1 MSDITR
7 ISANEQAQMDQA
19 RETQHKRQPAK
30 ANAAAT
36 QQAAGQG
43 QGKTQGAEKKLKS
56 TFDTVLENMQDSPSG
71 AMVASEGKFDSKLQ
85 ELRHQDE
92 RGSSKEDNKEEDNK
106 KTKDRGETK
115 QAVKLS
121 AAGVRGRVEGK
132 EGSKGGQ
139 SQSGMGQDQQRGK
152 SGDAQLTKESSA
164 KTYRMEQFK
173 EIQTAPAPSPL
184 FAGTPVTQ
192 VQVPEAPAQA
202 RELPKAVLDQIINKV
217 SILQDRD
224 FNKEIQID
232 FHDNFFN
239 GLTLKVTSRDG
250 AVAVEFIAPNR
261 DVQATFKNEREK
273 LAEALGE
280 KGIAVRSIEVSL
292 R

>member
-7 ISANEQAQMDQA
+7 ISANEQAQADQA
-19 RETQHKRQPAK
+19 RVGQDKRQSHK

-36 QQAAGQG
+36 QQGATQG
-43 QGKTQGAEKKLKS
+43 QGKAQGTEKKLKS
-56 TFDTVLENMQDSPSG
+56 TFDNVLDTMKDG
-71 AMVASEGKFDSKLQ
+71 ATAPMVASESKFDSKLQ

-92 RGSSKEDNKEEDNK
+92 RGSSKEEGKEEDSK
-106 KTKDRGETK
+106 KSKDKGETK
-115 QAVKLS
+115 QTVKLS

-132 EGSKGGQ
+132 EGGKGQ
-139 SQSGMGQDQQRGK
+139 SQSGTGGQEQRQSK
-152 SGDAQLTKESSA
+152 SGDANLLKESSA
-164 KTYRMEQFK
+164 RAYRQEQFK
-173 EIQTAPAPSPL
+173 EMQSAPAPSPL
-184 FAGTPVTQ
+184 FAATAATQ
-192 VQVPEAPAQA
+192 VQAPEAPAEV
-202 RELPKAVLDQIINKV
+202 RDLPKAVLDQIVNKV
-217 SILQDRD
+217 SILQDKD

-239 GLTLKVTSRDG
+239 GLTLKVTSREG

-261 DVQATFKNEREK
+261 NVHATFKNEREK